1 MLHLWIYRSSKAHAA
16 LVQRDLAQAEMEFS
30 LARYEPMARL
40 MSDEDLSFLKAQPGY
55 RPEMGRKFSRERRR
69 IFRLYLQELS
79 CDFHRLHARARAIA
93 AGLAAEHAPV
103 IGMLLRQQCRFWYE
117 MAAVEMHLS
126 LGFGA
131 VDARG
136 LVHAIATMQMEVSRL
151 AAPSPA

>member
-1 MLHLWIYRSSKAHAA
+1 VLHLWIYRSSEAHASS
-16 LVQRDLAQAEMEFS
+16 VERDLAQTEMEFS

-40 MSDEDLSFLKAQPGY
+40 MSDEDLSFLEAQPGY
-55 RPEMGRKFSRERRR
+55 RPEMGKKFSRERRR
-69 IFRLYLQELS
+69 IFRLYLRELA
-79 CDFHRLHARARAIA
+79 CDFHRLHAQARVIA
-93 AGLAAEHAPV
+93 ASLAAEHAPV

-126 LGFGA
+126 LGFAG

-136 LVHAIATMQMEVSRL
+136 LVQAIATMQMEVSRL